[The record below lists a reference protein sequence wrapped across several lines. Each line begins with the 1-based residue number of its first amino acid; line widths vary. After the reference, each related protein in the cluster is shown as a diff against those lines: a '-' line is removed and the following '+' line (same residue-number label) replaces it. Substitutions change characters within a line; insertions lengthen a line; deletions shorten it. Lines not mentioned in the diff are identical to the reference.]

1 LVGTVLAG
9 KGATLTRRFIMRG
22 DDVVVLSTALM
33 GVFLSVWFL
42 VQTVEL

>member
-1 LVGTVLAG
+1 
-9 KGATLTRRFIMRG
+9 MRG